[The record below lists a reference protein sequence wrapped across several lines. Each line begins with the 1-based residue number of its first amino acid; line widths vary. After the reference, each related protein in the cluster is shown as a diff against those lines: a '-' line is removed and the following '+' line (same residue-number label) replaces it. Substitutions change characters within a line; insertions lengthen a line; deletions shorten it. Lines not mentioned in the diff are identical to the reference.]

1 MEQNIMRF
9 RASLVESVNNITG
22 TIIKEFSKQV
32 KKLFNIA
39 QPKIE
44 KDLRTKLAD
53 AIRAQPE
60 YSSLKGGEL
69 RYNFGIA
76 DSSIIDN
83 IVDRF
88 VNSITVATNIV
99 NTNSTTIDAELV
111 FSIVAADDL
120 DEILSS
126 ADASIITEKGDSLPW
141 LNWLLIRGNDT
152 IILTHKIL
160 ITPSPYSRTGQA
172 IMIPSKAGTW
182 RVPPRYIGTLD
193 NNWITRAISSIE
205 PEINNILS
213 KHIKT

>member
-1 MEQNIMRF
+1 MRF
-9 RASLVESVNNITG
+9 GASIIESVAGITN
-22 TIIKEFSKQV
+22 TIIREFSKQI
-32 KKLFNIA
+32 KKLFDKA

-44 KDLRTKLAD
+44 KDLRIKLAS
-53 AIRAQPE
+53 AIKSQPE
-60 YSSLKGGEL
+60 YSSLKNGEL

-88 VNSITVATNIV
+88 VNSINVATNIV
-99 NTNSTTIDAELV
+99 NNTSTTINAELV
-111 FSIVAADDL
+111 FSIVANNDL

-126 ADASIITEKGDSLPW
+126 DDANIMTEKGNTLPW
-141 LNWLLIRGNDT
+141 LNWLLIRGNEP

-160 ITPSPYSRTGQA
+160 IKPSPYSRTGQA
-172 IMIPSKAGTW
+172 IMIPSKAGSW